1 MIEPVVLQVVES
13 FLVDYHVGH
22 ALVLFFALSVLA
34 VLPLGSSKMLSLTVM
49 AFGLLFLLTPE
60 STMGSDPVYK
70 FVGLALLVVAP
81 VVYTFARD

>member
-13 FLVDYHVGH
+13 FLANYHVGH
-22 ALVLFFALSVLA
+22 ALVLLFVLSVVA
-34 VLPLGSSKMLSLTVM
+34 VLPLGSTKALSLNVV

-60 STMGSDPVYK
+60 SVVGNDPIYK

-81 VVYTFARD
+81 ILYAFASD